1 MTYDEQCVNSICMN
15 HSWNITCQHVAV
27 DIYRTKQS
35 TEHAHGYVLKD
46 IERVRREWK
55 RIPYVNDIVCAC
67 PSATHFCFFSTHF
80 INWNNP
86 YRSKATDRKHQLA
99 LWFNSI
105 NLMFRVGNFG
115 TIYFV
120 VINEYLFH
128 SKRVKLNKLFAF
140 LILSAHICLLI
151 VHSSA
156 FYLSKNAL
164 MMNSNIKTTSK
175 LFAYLFFTTSLC
187 MCNCFNH
194 MKGQSLEC
202 QMTKPN
208 KY

>member
-1 MTYDEQCVNSICMN
+1 MILFV
-15 HSWNITCQHVAV
+15 HVRQLHIFV
-27 DIYRTKQS
+27 
-35 TEHAHGYVLKD
+35 
-46 IERVRREWK
+46 
-55 RIPYVNDIVCAC
+55 
-67 PSATHFCFFSTHF
+67 FFSTHF

-105 NLMFRVGNFG
+105 NLMFRVGNFW

-140 LILSAHICLLI
+140 LILSARICLLI

-156 FYLSKNAL
+156 FHLSKTL
-164 MMNSNIKTTSK
+164 WWWIQISK
-175 LFAYLFFTTSLC
+175 QLFAYRSFYYFSLHVQLF
-187 MCNCFNH
+187 
-194 MKGQSLEC
+194 
-202 QMTKPN
+202 
-208 KY
+208 

>member
-1 MTYDEQCVNSICMN
+1 MP
-15 HSWNITCQHVAV
+15 TCCSRHIQNKAK
-27 DIYRTKQS
+27 YRTCS
-35 TEHAHGYVLKD
+35 WRC
-46 IERVRREWK
+46 IERYRAGQEGMEK
-55 RIPYVNDIVCAC
+55 NSVCKWYC
-67 PSATHFCFFSTHF
+67 LYMSVSYTFLLFFSTHS

-105 NLMFRVGNFG
+105 NLMFRVGNFW

-140 LILSAHICLLI
+140 LILSARICLLI

-156 FYLSKNAL
+156 FHLSKNAL
-164 MMNSNIKTTSK
+164 MMNSNMKTTSK
-175 LFAYLFFTTSLC
+175 LFAYLFYYFSLHVQL
-187 MCNCFNH
+187 F
-194 MKGQSLEC
+194 
-202 QMTKPN
+202 
-208 KY
+208 